1 MERSN
6 PKTWQA
12 VLTPHRSLSRRGF
25 ILVMSLI
32 AAINLVV
39 GGMFYAIGA
48 WPVVGF
54 LGLDVLAIWW
64 AFRVNFADARKAER
78 IVVTEHELILERL
91 SERRGREEQRFVRR
105 WVRVELEEDT
115 ERDLIG
121 SLYLSV
127 SGRRTAIGDFLP
139 PDERKAFAGQLRRP
153 WQFRISDQ
161 DSGGR
166 LAPHP
171 PRFGP

>member
-12 VLTPHRSLSRRGF
+12 VLTPYRSLSRRGF

-54 LGLDVLAIWW
+54 LGLDVLLVYW
-64 AFRVNFADARKAER
+64 AFRVNYRSAAAFER
-78 IVVTEHELILERL
+78 
-91 SERRGREEQRFVRR
+91 
-105 WVRVELEEDT
+105 
-115 ERDLIG
+115 
-121 SLYLSV
+121 
-127 SGRRTAIGDFLP
+127 A
-139 PDERKAFAGQLRRP
+139 
-153 WQFRISDQ
+153 
-161 DSGGR
+161 
-166 LAPHP
+166 
-171 PRFGP
+171 

>member
-12 VLTPHRSLSRRGF
+12 VLTPYRSLSRKGF

-32 AAINLVV
+32 AAINLAV

-91 SERRGREEQRFVRR
+91 SERRGREELRFVRR
-105 WVRVELEEDT
+105 WVRVDLEEDT

-121 SLYLSV
+121 SLYLSA
-127 SGRRTAIGDFLP
+127 SGRRTAIGAFLP
-139 PDERKAFAGQLRRP
+139 PDERKAFAGQLRRA
-153 WQFRISDQ
+153 
-161 DSGGR
+161 
-166 LAPHP
+166 LAMPHI
-171 PRFGP
+171 

>member
-78 IVVTEHELILERL
+78 IVVTEHELILERM
-91 SERRGREEQRFVRR
+91 SERQGREELRFVRR
-105 WVRVELEEDT
+105 WVRVDLEEDT

-121 SLYLSV
+121 SLYLSA
-127 SGRRTAIGDFLP
+127 SGRRTAIGAFLP
-139 PDERKAFAGQLRRP
+139 PDERKAFAGQLRRA
-153 WQFRISDQ
+153 
-161 DSGGR
+161 
-166 LAPHP
+166 LAIPHI
-171 PRFGP
+171 